1 MSAMP
6 VVGRNAS
13 AFFAT
18 YRGSREYGVRV
29 IGSRTSQMMSIVL
42 TSSTGSMKVDVASG
56 MRSMSLSWMCWN
68 PLIDDPSKPMPPSK
82 RPSESSSTGIEKCCH
97 VPGRSTKRRSTIWT
111 PSFFAIA
118 STSLGEVLGAGGAAV
133 AGRSRSMVSVIGSTP
148 HRCCR
153 PKHPAV
159 ATFG

>member
-1 MSAMP
+1 
-6 VVGRNAS
+6 
-13 AFFAT
+13 
-18 YRGSREYGVRV
+18 
-29 IGSRTSQMMSIVL
+29 MMSIVL

-56 MRSMSLSWMCWN
+56 MSSMSLSWMCWN
-68 PLIDDPSKPMPPSK
+68 PLIDDPSKPMPSTNK
-82 RPSESSSTGIEKCCH
+82 PSESSSTGIEKCCQ

-148 HRCCR
+148 HTGVVDAEHQAAGPFGERVLGCAWVVERCPRRRLLWHIC
-153 PKHPAV
+153 KL
-159 ATFG
+159 TLS